1 LVTLAFDEEDADAA
15 AFLSQELPDC
25 EAKSWAEVANKLVY
39 VGSPFTVL
47 QACAALEYERVNSTQ
62 SLNSFNR
69 TLKAN
74 KKMLPQ
80 PNWYPP
86 SAYCI
91 ATVLATPDVER
102 VTYHVCCGPPG
113 KSQRG
118 IREFA
123 RSDMPLQQVE
133 TAKALATAAAKALDL
148 TKKPAEVR

>member
-1 LVTLAFDEEDADAA
+1 VGGFGAGADELGWDALGDDEAEASEGEQEERGIQERLVTLAFDEEDADAA

-80 PNWYPP
+80 PNRYVP
-86 SAYCI
+86 ALG
-91 ATVLATPDVER
+91 VLHRNGVGYTG
-102 VTYHVCCGPPG
+102 C
-113 KSQRG
+113 
-118 IREFA
+118 
-123 RSDMPLQQVE
+123 
-133 TAKALATAAAKALDL
+133 
-148 TKKPAEVR
+148 